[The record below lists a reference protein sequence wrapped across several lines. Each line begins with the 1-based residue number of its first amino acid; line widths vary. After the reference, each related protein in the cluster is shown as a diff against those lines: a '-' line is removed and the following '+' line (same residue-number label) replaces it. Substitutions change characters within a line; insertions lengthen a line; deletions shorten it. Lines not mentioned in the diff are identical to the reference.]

1 MTPPTTMPKKLEVA
15 NCCAC
20 SMNELMNKLWNNI
33 KMSHHS
39 VIRRDGVLIP
49 ATA

>member
-1 MTPPTTMPKKLEVA
+1 MTPPTTTPKKLEVA

-20 SMNELMNKLWNNI
+20 SMNELMNKLWDNI
-33 KMSHHS
+33 KMSYRS
-39 VIRRDGVLIP
+39 VIGRNGLLIP